1 MSLRL
6 HGGPPEDKRLR
17 QMILISAVLHLIV
30 ILWIVISTSF
40 GPSSQPRAVAYTV
53 ELVNPASLGTNL
65 PGGGKKGVQAAAE
78 STKPQPPQ
86 QAAKQEKPKISPP
99 VQKEVV
105 KIPEQAKPVE
115 KPPVRPVAEKIKVE
129 EKKPEPTKAEP
140 KPETPRIAKVEESKP
155 EEKKPELKKE
165 EAKPEPKKTNP
176 EKVEA
181 KKPEPQQAQAESQK
195 NEPGPEKKE
204 AKSEKDA
211 TKPEVVKPSS
221 KAVEKSAEE
230 KPATSG
236 DETISSQDRERQ
248 IAAAL
253 ERIKAQVQPK
263 GNPEFTEGAGGS
275 GPTTKGGAVGEGGG
289 GMVRG
294 IEFIMYTQELQRRV
308 QESWI
313 VAEKQPG
320 LVASVSFKIQPDGEI
335 QELELTQSSGDSVFD
350 QSVVRAIRK
359 ATPFPPPPQ
368 SYAQEFATQ
377 KIFMNFGGEGRVN

>member
-1 MSLRL
+1 MSFHLY
-6 HGGPPEDKRLR
+6 GEPPHDNRLR
-17 QMILISAVLHLIV
+17 QMILISAVLHVIV

-40 GPSSQPRAVAYTV
+40 GSSSQPRAVAYTV

-65 PGGGKKGVQAAAE
+65 PAGGKKGVQTTTE
-78 STKPQPPQ
+78 STNSPKPPQ
-86 QAAKQEKPKISPP
+86 QVAKKVEPKLPLPI
-99 VQKEVV
+99 QKEVV
-105 KIPEQAKPVE
+105 KIPEQTKPVE
-115 KPPVRPVAEKIKVE
+115 KPPVKPIPEKAKIEEKKPEPKEVEPKTELPKVAKVEESKPEAKKPEPKKEEAKFEPEKAKPKKVE
-129 EKKPEPTKAEP
+129 EKKPEPQQTQAKPQKDEP
-140 KPETPRIAKVEESKP
+140 K
-155 EEKKPELKKE
+155 L
-165 EAKPEPKKTNP
+165 

-181 KKPEPQQAQAESQK
+181 K
-195 NEPGPEKKE
+195 PGKE
-204 AKSEKDA
+204 E
-211 TKPEVVKPSS
+211 TKPEVAKPPL
-221 KAVEKSAEE
+221 KAVEKSTEE
-230 KPATSG
+230 KSVTADTTPA
-236 DETISSQDRERQ
+236 QDRDQQ

-263 GNPEFTEGAGGS
+263 GNPEFTEGGGGT
-275 GPTTKGGAVGEGGG
+275 GPITKGGAVGEGGG
-289 GMVRG
+289 GIARG

-320 LVASVSFKIQPDGEI
+320 LVASVSFKIRPDGDV
-335 QELELTQSSGDSVFD
+335 QELELTQSSGDNVFD